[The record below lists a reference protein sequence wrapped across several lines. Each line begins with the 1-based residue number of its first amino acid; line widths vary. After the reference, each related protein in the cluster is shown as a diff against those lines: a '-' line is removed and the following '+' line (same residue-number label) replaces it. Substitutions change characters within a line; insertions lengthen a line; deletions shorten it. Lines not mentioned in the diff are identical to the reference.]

1 MRGVLTFTLAATV
14 LSACQTVIEEPNF
27 HAPLSGE
34 WMLVEMQG
42 LEAAYHQSLS
52 PSDKPISVSE
62 NISALRLET
71 RTHWGAPN
79 FELVKFSGCQ
89 GIVSIELTSEEVS
102 SYGKNWHIFGEDF
115 CRNLDSLIGITPD
128 HAARYGS
135 SENFSF
141 YRVAEAQFIKLVKDV
156 EDHEIDFVGPDVL
169 DLLDENGM
177 SMMRFKQ
184 REAVQ

>member
-14 LSACQTVIEEPNF
+14 LTACQTVSDEPNF

-34 WMLVEMQG
+34 WQLVEMQG
-42 LEAAYHQSLS
+42 LEGAYEQSLS

-71 RTHWGAPN
+71 RTHWGAPH

-89 GIVSIELTSEEVS
+89 GVVSIDLKSEEVS
-102 SYGKNWHIFGEDF
+102 PYGKNWHIFGEDF
-115 CRNLDSLIGITPD
+115 CRNLDSHIGISPD
-128 HAARYGS
+128 HAARYGTA
-135 SENFSF
+135 ENFRF

-177 SMMRFKQ
+177 SLMRFKQ